1 MELDSKK
8 RHLLTRQR
16 DERGELLYA
25 LELLNANFQKQCE
38 EVRRQVRKSAFNRE
52 ITRAGRYKEEKR
64 FWEYVN
70 NIIEDIH
77 LLTWKRAT
85 ISVCQAQYAR
95 KLKVLEEELREL
107 ETTHRKERMNLR
119 YAGQP
124 SQENP
129 SDFDTSITPPFYFPL

>member
-8 RHLLTRQR
+8 RLLLTRQR
-16 DERGELLYA
+16 DERGELLYT
-25 LELLNANFQKQCE
+25 LELLHANFQKQCE
-38 EVRRQVRKSAFNRE
+38 EVRRQARKSAFNRE
-52 ITRAGRYKEEKR
+52 ITRAGRYREEKR

-77 LLTWKRAT
+77 LLTWKRAA

>member
-38 EVRRQVRKSAFNRE
+38 EVRRQTRKSVFNRE
-52 ITRAGRYKEEKR
+52 ITRAGRYREEKR

-77 LLTWKRAT
+77 LLTWKRAA
-85 ISVCQAQYAR
+85 ISVCHAQYAR

-107 ETTHRKERMNLR
+107 ETTHRKERINLR

-124 SQENP
+124 SQEHP

>member
-38 EVRRQVRKSAFNRE
+38 EVRRQSRKSAFNRE
-52 ITRAGRYKEEKR
+52 VARAGRYREEKR
-64 FWEYVN
+64 FWECVN

-77 LLTWKRAT
+77 LLTWKRAA

-95 KLKVLEEELREL
+95 KLKILEEELREL
-107 ETTHRKERMNLR
+107 ETTHLKERINLR
-119 YAGQP
+119 YGAQP

-129 SDFDTSITPPFYFPL
+129 SDFDTSITAPFYFPL

>member
-25 LELLNANFQKQCE
+25 LELLHANFQKQCE

-52 ITRAGRYKEEKR
+52 ITRAGRYREEKR

-77 LLTWKRAT
+77 LLTWKRAA

-107 ETTHRKERMNLR
+107 ETTHRKERINLR
-119 YAGQP
+119 YSGQP
-124 SQENP
+124 PQENS
-129 SDFDTSITPPFYFPL
+129 SDHTSITPPFYFPL